1 MRDSER
7 FPLALT
13 PTPLVEAASLSR
25 ILGGPRILIKRDDL
39 TGRIVGGNKI
49 RKLEYLL
56 ADARRAGATHVVT
69 GGGAQS
75 NHAAQTAVCARMAG
89 LEAVLMLSRP
99 APGLPCGNLLVH
111 RLLGITPEY
120 VDRYEPDDLEE
131 AMQDCCRRL
140 ARAGNR
146 PYHIP
151 LGGST
156 VVGIRGYADCWHE
169 IASQCRTLG
178 VSPAAIYSAT
188 GTGGTLAGLLL
199 GHLEAPA
206 PCRLVGVDV
215 GAIPGE
221 GPLPSAEALVAE
233 ARGGPCP
240 TLPVELNRRQIGPGY
255 ARPGPD
261 CLTAMRLF
269 LQTEGLLLDPAYTGK
284 AAAALVVDIGAGRW
298 RQDETVVFIHTGG
311 AAGFFTEGMAA
322 QLNDT
327 PA

>member
-1 MRDSER
+1 MFSNDR
-7 FPLALT
+7 FPLIPG
-13 PTPLVEAASLSR
+13 PTPLAEASHLRR

-89 LEAVLMLSRP
+89 LEAVLVLSRP
-99 APGLPCGNLLVH
+99 TPGRPCGNLLVH

-120 VDRYEPDDLEE
+120 VDRYEPDDLEQ
-131 AMQDCCRRL
+131 AMRQCGERL
-140 ARAGNR
+140 TREGFR

-156 VVGIRGYADCWHE
+156 PIGIRGYVDCWHE
-169 IASQCRTLG
+169 IANQCRTLG

-221 GPLPSAEALVAE
+221 GPLPRAVALVAD

-240 TLPVELNRRQIGPGY
+240 TLPVELNRHQIGPGY

-284 AAAALVVDIGAGRW
+284 AAAALVADIGAGRW
-298 RQDETVVFIHTGG
+298 RRDETVVFIHTGG

-322 QLNDT
+322 HLDNS